1 MLGGQIKVALLNT
14 AQSTSVQYTTGP
26 RPSHLGPCL
35 KVAWGRVA
43 PPWPLLRSGKKL
55 HYLTQNYYIV
65 DGRGPAAGA
74 ADAVP

>member
-35 KVAWGRVA
+35 KVAWGRGATVA
-43 PPWPLLRSGKKL
+43 ASSNGKML

-65 DGRGPAAGA
+65 DGRGPAAGT